1 MNSPPGKKRK
11 LVMRSGPVVLV
22 LVLAL
27 LAVSCGGAIVRLTQQ
42 EVSPSYK
49 AGEFGYAGARGA
61 IRVIVSGDGLGADPP
76 ALDKA
81 VTEAMRG
88 RHWGPRTNFTT
99 LDHPGIRPSYRVIM
113 MFNPAPTMVGMRLC
127 REDPASL
134 PVVPAT
140 QGIVLFS
147 AFCRGGE
154 SMTEIK
160 GRVAG
165 ATGLDNP
172 AFAELVGQVTHALFP
187 PDRRFEDD
195 QSGAPPWLQSD

>member
-1 MNSPPGKKRK
+1 
-11 LVMRSGPVVLV
+11 MRSGLLV
-22 LVLAL
+22 LVLAF

-42 EVSPSYK
+42 EVSPSYN

-61 IRVIVSGDGLGADPP
+61 IRVIVAGDGLGADV
-76 ALDKA
+76 ASLGNA
-81 VTEAMRG
+81 VTDAMRG

-99 LDHPGIRPSYRVIM
+99 QDHPGIRPSYRVIM

-127 REDPASL
+127 REDPAKL

-140 QGIVLFS
+140 QRIVLFS

-160 GRVAG
+160 GRIAG

-172 AFAELVGQVTHALFP
+172 GFTELVGQVTHALFP
-187 PDRRFEDD
+187 PDRRFEGE
-195 QSGAPPWLQSD
+195 QGGAPPWLQSD

>member
-1 MNSPPGKKRK
+1 
-11 LVMRSGPVVLV
+11 MRWTLIV
-22 LVLAL
+22 LVLAFL
-27 LAVSCGGAIVRLTQQ
+27 VVSCSGPIVRLYQQ

-61 IRVIVSGDGLGADPP
+61 IRVFVAGDSLDGRADSLG
-76 ALDKA
+76 KA
-81 VTEAMRG
+81 VTEAMQG

-99 LDHPGIRPSYRVIM
+99 LPGPGVRPSYRVVM
-113 MFNPAPTMVGMRLC
+113 MFNPAPTMIGMRLC
-127 REDPASL
+127 REDPSTL
-134 PVVPAT
+134 PVVRPAN
-140 QGIVLFS
+140 GIVLFS

-160 GRVAG
+160 GRISG
-165 ATGLDNP
+165 AAGLDNP

-195 QSGAPPWLQSD
+195 NSGAPPWLQND

>member
-1 MNSPPGKKRK
+1 
-11 LVMRSGPVVLV
+11 MRWTLIV
-22 LVLAL
+22 LVLAFL
-27 LAVSCGGAIVRLTQQ
+27 VVSCGGAIVRLFQQ

-61 IRVIVSGDGLGADPP
+61 IRVIVAGDSLDAGADR
-76 ALDKA
+76 LGKA
-81 VTEAMRG
+81 VTDAMQG

-99 LDHPGIRPSYRVIM
+99 SPGPGVRPSYRVIM

-127 REDPASL
+127 REDPSTL
-134 PVVPAT
+134 PVVRPAN
-140 QGIVLFS
+140 GIVLFS

-160 GRVAG
+160 GRIAG
-165 ATGLDNP
+165 AAGLDNP

-187 PDRRFEDD
+187 PERRFEGE
-195 QSGAPPWLQSD
+195 QGGAPPWLQND

>member
-1 MNSPPGKKRK
+1 
-11 LVMRSGPVVLV
+11 MRSRLIV
-22 LVLAL
+22 LVLAF

-61 IRVIVSGDGLGADPP
+61 IRVIVAGDSLGADPL
-76 ALDKA
+76 ALGKA
-81 VTEAMRG
+81 VTDAMQG

-99 LDHPGIRPSYRVIM
+99 LDHPGVRPSYRVVM

-127 REDPASL
+127 REDPSTL
-134 PVVPAT
+134 PIVRPVDE
-140 QGIVLFS
+140 IVLFS

-160 GRVAG
+160 GRIAG

-187 PDRRFEDD
+187 PDRRFEGE
-195 QSGAPPWLQSD
+195 QGGAPPWLQND